1 MWGLELTK
9 NGVMDETGKA
19 SNAAMIDEIELII
32 LDPTSKQPTI
42 LNEAISRDKGD
53 HDAVIVYSTSFSPT
67 PLNYAQPAT
76 IIHDQVQDMIGQVI
90 ESFAERQWQENK
102 NFYLSMQNAIT
113 THFCNLGVILV

>member
-1 MWGLELTK
+1 
-9 NGVMDETGKA
+9 MDETGKA

-76 IIHDQVQDMIGQVI
+76 IIHDQVQDMIGQVM
-90 ESFAERQWQENK
+90 ESFAERQQQENE
-102 NFYLSMQNAIT
+102 
-113 THFCNLGVILV
+113 

>member
-1 MWGLELTK
+1 MVVNKDHL
-9 NGVMDETGKA
+9 N
-19 SNAAMIDEIELII
+19 EIELII